1 MGTISKKSTDNGVQ
15 LGNTPWGNLT
25 ALRYTI
31 KTAANGSVINS
42 DSAAAPAVNDV
53 VNLGHLPSGFRF
65 VDSQVNVVTGM
76 TATLTGDLGFAY
88 KDGVDDTAIPQD
100 ADYFGA
106 GLNLA
111 TAARLRNATTNA
123 PVTLPKDA
131 YLILTTA
138 AANNAK
144 ASRIDVVLTVA
155 SEGQP

>member
-1 MGTISKKSTDNGVQ
+1 MATITKKNSDNGVQ

-111 TAARLRNATTNA
+111 TAARLRNATTN
-123 PVTLPKDA
+123 PGVVLPKDA
-131 YLILTTA
+131 HLTLTVKTVA
-138 AANNAK
+138 NAK
-144 ASRIDVVLTVA
+144 ASEIEVVIFGSA
-155 SEGQP
+155 EGVK